1 LTEVLG
7 EGRPVRRQPL
17 RRWGARLALVAL
29 PVAVVGEAG
38 HQVLERLGQTLAH
51 HFFHVVFAGLAAA
64 IFVGYVAVDVRRHG
78 WPTFSW
84 RTRRED
90 RGAPGEC
97 ST

>member
-1 LTEVLG
+1 MTG
-7 EGRPVRRQPL
+7 
-17 RRWGARLALVAL
+17 LALVAL
-29 PVAVVGEAG
+29 PLAVVGEAG

-51 HFFHVVFAGLAAA
+51 HFFHVVFTGLAAA

-84 RTRRED
+84 RAPPDDPRV
-90 RGAPGEC
+90 PGER

>member
-1 LTEVLG
+1 MI
-7 EGRPVRRQPL
+7 
-17 RRWGARLALVAL
+17 RLALIAL

-84 RTRRED
+84 R
-90 RGAPGEC
+90 GPSGGSPGPG
-97 ST
+97 

>member
-1 LTEVLG
+1 VLG
-7 EGRPVRRQPL
+7 KGRPVRRQPL
-17 RRWGARLALVAL
+17 RRWVTGLGLVAL
-29 PVAVVGEAG
+29 PVAVVGETG

-84 RTRRED
+84 RARTHDRR
-90 RGAPGEC
+90 APGEP